1 MTRAAASESRQ
12 HVAREAAF
20 QAIADRFIDRVMMT
34 PFWTTGINHE
44 NQLTDNARARARGR
58 GVKPG
63 VFDIYV
69 CQYPAR
75 SVWLECKWGK
85 NTPSEAQLAVSD
97 ALRKCHVSRAFCWSI
112 YDILRALTDAGFVL
126 HGNALNLAVEYQAR
140 AEAAVREAEVKAS
153 RPRKVGKPRAIKPTQ
168 AQVRRAEAVR
178 RVGLV

>member
-1 MTRAAASESRQ
+1 MTRAAASEPRQ
-12 HVAREAAF
+12 RVAREAAF
-20 QAIADRFIDRVMMT
+20 QAICDRFIDRVVLP

-44 NQLTDNARARARGR
+44 NEASDNARARARGR

-75 SVWLECKWGK
+75 SVWLECKWGPNK
-85 NTPSEAQLAVSD
+85 PSD
-97 ALRKCHVSRAFCWSI
+97 AQRAVYAALSLCGIARAFCWSI
-112 YDILRALTDAGFVL
+112 NDVLAALAVAGFRL
-126 HGNALNLAVEYQAR
+126 HGNAENLAAEYQAR

-153 RPRKVGKPRAIKPTQ
+153 RPRKVGKPRAIKPTP